1 MTTQAIKHSPAIYHP
16 LLRTAQRQRLTL
28 SPGAGGA
35 SVPAP
40 QPFWRRWCV
49 ALRLIYRAG
58 KMWLSHSPLSC
69 CVGPA
74 AHSIQQSRRELQGLS
89 ISLPPQQVPYLSSP
103 PLLLCCSHT
112 NGIGHE
118 GRALPCSLSWGCV
131 CRFRTGK
138 WLSSRAPRP
147 APKPVCPVCRSKWML
162 LITKKGIRGF
172 LKGRR
177 QHTLT
182 RLQGDLIA
190 ALQCL
195 KDLISRRGPTFY
207 TVWQ

>member
-58 KMWLSHSPLSC
+58 RMWLSHSPLSC

-89 ISLPPQQVPYLSSP
+89 ISLPPQQVPTCLPHLCSYAAPTPMGLAMRDVPSP
-103 PLLLCCSHT
+103 ARFPEAVCVGLEQENACPPEPHILLQSLFAQRAGV
-112 NGIGHE
+112 NGCYWSQRKVSE
-118 GRALPCSLSWGCV
+118 GS
-131 CRFRTGK
+131 
-138 WLSSRAPRP
+138 
-147 APKPVCPVCRSKWML
+147 
-162 LITKKGIRGF
+162 
-172 LKGRR
+172 
-177 QHTLT
+177 
-182 RLQGDLIA
+182 
-190 ALQCL
+190 
-195 KDLISRRGPTFY
+195 
-207 TVWQ
+207 